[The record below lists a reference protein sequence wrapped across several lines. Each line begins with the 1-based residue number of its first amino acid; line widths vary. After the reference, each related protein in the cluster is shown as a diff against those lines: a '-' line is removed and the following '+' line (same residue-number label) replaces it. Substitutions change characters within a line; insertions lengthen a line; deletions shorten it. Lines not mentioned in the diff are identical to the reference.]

1 MTNVADTCIIPHK
14 DSAWN
19 YDIEVV
25 HAHFCFNQKC
35 LASQRISDTNK
46 DAAVGEVIYNLNAA
60 NISYSTILEG
70 FMKKTV
76 KKLIAVA
83 GAVAMLGCSAGALA
97 ACGPTGSGR
106 YNIQKRDRTGWE
118 DEKSYTYN
126 TFTVTTPSNW
136 NELSNTDANNRDIS
150 NWLASAFFEFDF
162 KFDDK
167 GAIVPGGFDVE
178 YSAATKLE
186 DVTATVDSKWGYS
199 DAQKAAGGFA
209 WRITLRDDL
218 KWDDGTAIKASD
230 FVYSMEKQ
238 LSPKYRFA
246 NASNYYGGNYV
257 FKGAREYAY
266 QGLEDWYASDDVYT
280 TFEASVYDDIV
291 FTVGSAAENAT
302 LAVKGDVACKNNV
315 CSFRSSMGI
324 PASFTAAEVAADLAK
339 NGYISSAAD
348 LLKLQGKTYTQIAAD
363 TELKA
368 IWDGLIG
375 WWQTD
380 PDEELDF
387 FVSYKKWGAAE
398 AESIGIYAED
408 DTKLVIVLDTQ
419 LELLKED
426 NTLNY
431 EAAYYMSDLPL
442 VHRTKF
448 EANEHAPAPGA
459 TLYTSTYNTDVAS
472 SASWGPYKLTNYQAG
487 TTYTLSRNDNWYGYG
502 MDQYAKQYQTDQ
514 IVCRTVPKWDTAW
527 QDFQK
532 GDIDGIG
539 INVSIADE
547 YRTSKQAYF
556 TPTDFVGSLH
566 VQSSED
572 ALIARNEAGK
582 NRSIL
587 AQKDFRKALS
597 LAMDRDDFTTRNT
610 TSSLKGLGFFNS
622 MHYYDVANG
631 GVYRNTDPAK
641 EAILS
646 AYGAEKV
653 EGGWKVGN
661 RTYKDIDDAVD
672 AVTGYNLTLARQ
684 LVDSAYEAEK
694 AAGRISDTDKVCLTF
709 GSSEDNDD
717 ERRIFNWFTEAFTE
731 LVKGTKLEGRLE
743 MEFDGTNGEKWAD
756 NFRDGKYEFL
766 PVTGFQGGAWN
777 PYYFIG
783 AEVDNSQ
790 SARYCSGWDTTQE
803 SLTITVTDAAGK
815 AEEKTFTVQQ
825 WHDALNGIAGAP
837 ADYRNYPETTKLQI
851 LARLEQAAL
860 EAYYDIPMMYQFSAS
875 LMSYKMDYITYE
887 YNTFMSYG
895 GLRYATYH
903 FDDTEWAAFQAKN
916 GNLNYKP

>member
-1 MTNVADTCIIPHK
+1 
-14 DSAWN
+14 
-19 YDIEVV
+19 
-25 HAHFCFNQKC
+25 
-35 LASQRISDTNK
+35 
-46 DAAVGEVIYNLNAA
+46 
-60 NISYSTILEG
+60 
-70 FMKKTV
+70 MKKTV

-136 NELSNTDANNRDIS
+136 NELSNTDANNHDIS
-150 NWLASAFFEFDF
+150 NWIGSAFFEFDF

-167 GAIVPGGFDVE
+167 GEIVPGGFDVE

-199 DAQKAAGGFA
+199 ADQKTAGGYA

-230 FVYSMEKQ
+230 FVYSMQQQ
-238 LSPKYRFA
+238 LNPDYRFA

-257 FKGAREYAY
+257 FKGARAYAY
-266 QGLEDWYASDDVYT
+266 QGMPSSWLPMSSGFD
-280 TFEASVYDDIV
+280 TFEASTYDDII
-291 FTVGSAAENAT
+291 FTLGNTAENAAYLHGEEACDT
-302 LAVKGDVACKNNV
+302 VSAFRTAMDFPESYTAEMVAQYLITYGVNNKVDATVEQILA
-315 CSFRSSMGI
+315 
-324 PASFTAAEVAADLAK
+324 
-339 NGYISSAAD
+339 
-348 LLKLQGKTYTQIAAD
+348 LQGKTYSQIAAD
-363 TELKA
+363 TALKA
-368 IWDGLIG
+368 TWDKVVGC
-375 WWQTD
+375 WQTM
-380 PDEELDF
+380 PNEERDF
-387 FVSYKKWGAAE
+387 FVTYKEWGNVAAD
-398 AESIGIYAED
+398 SIGIYAED

-426 NTLNY
+426 KSLNY

-448 EANEHAPAPGA
+448 EAGRRAPAAGS
-459 TLYTSTYNTDVAS
+459 TLYTNVYNSDVATT
-472 SASWGPYKLTNYQAG
+472 ASWGPYKLTNYQAG
-487 TTYTLSRNDNWYGYG
+487 TTYTLSRNENWYGYG
-502 MDQYAKQYQTDQ
+502 MAQYAKQYQTDQ

-572 ALIARNEAGK
+572 ALLARNESGK

-631 GVYRNTDPAK
+631 GAYRNTDPAK

-653 EGGWKVGN
+653 DGGWKVGN
-661 RTYKDIDDAVD
+661 KTYKDIDDAVD

-717 ERRIFNWFTEAFTE
+717 ERRVFNWFVEAFTE

-743 MEFDGTNGEKWAD
+743 MEFDGTNGDKWAD
-756 NFRDGKYEFL
+756 NFKDGKYEFL

-783 AEVDNSQ
+783 AEVDNNQ
-790 SARYCSGWDTTQE
+790 QARYCVGWDTTQE

-825 WHDALNGIAGAP
+825 WHDALNGISGAP